1 MTRGEGEK
9 SVKITY
15 PPCRKRPGKKY
26 KTGKGGQSITF
37 QLDRARNIFLPF
49 LKFMCVLGTPFF
61 VDQWWWSGGV
71 IHPFYSPIL
80 LAPSG
85 PIRTVQGKGRIFL
98 VEERGEG
105 GTNNQHPVVEGKNEG
120 VALSVARRR
129 NTTPNPGSSS
139 PAQLLLSRCFHR
151 RRRLGAFFWGGINR
165 WERERESVA
174 WVFSFPRNSWLLFR
188 RYIYRIST
196 RRIVLIS
203 KHR

>member
-1 MTRGEGEK
+1 
-9 SVKITY
+9 
-15 PPCRKRPGKKY
+15 
-26 KTGKGGQSITF
+26 
-37 QLDRARNIFLPF
+37 
-49 LKFMCVLGTPFF
+49 MCVLGTPFF

-105 GTNNQHPVVEGKNEG
+105 GDEQPTSGGGERMRGSLCRSVADETPPQTPAPPLPPSCCG
-120 VALSVARRR
+120 VAASTAGD
-129 NTTPNPGSSS
+129 GSSI
-139 PAQLLLSRCFHR
+139 
-151 RRRLGAFFWGGINR
+151 FFGGINR
-165 WERERESVA
+165 WGKDRESVA

-188 RYIYRIST
+188 RYRIAT